1 MRGRVNRRGLT
12 PWLRSLP
19 EGSAREGVRPPTL
32 LLQAA
37 GTMALHRAEGK
48 LAQLLAHFYPKT
60 IPSWIRSASYSSV
73 ASQQAKA
80 ALATC
85 PLSVSLQQKSL
96 LLLTKKSNTADKH
109 KHTPTISLSDQF
121 FLWWCW
127 KNASKAIFVPP
138 SAFVLIV
145 KNVSKIHFWQM
156 CSM

>member
-1 MRGRVNRRGLT
+1 MQGRVNRRGLT
-12 PWLRSLP
+12 PRLRSLP
-19 EGSAREGVRPPTL
+19 EGSAREGVRPPTP

-60 IPSWIRSASYSSV
+60 IPSWTCSASCSSV
-73 ASQQAKA
+73 VSQQAKA

-96 LLLTKKSNTADKH
+96 LLLAKKSNTADKH

-121 FLWWCW
+121 FMVGLKKCIEGNFHTTFSLHSNSE
-127 KNASKAIFVPP
+127 KCFQDT
-138 SAFVLIV
+138 FLT
-145 KNVSKIHFWQM
+145 NV
-156 CSM
+156 